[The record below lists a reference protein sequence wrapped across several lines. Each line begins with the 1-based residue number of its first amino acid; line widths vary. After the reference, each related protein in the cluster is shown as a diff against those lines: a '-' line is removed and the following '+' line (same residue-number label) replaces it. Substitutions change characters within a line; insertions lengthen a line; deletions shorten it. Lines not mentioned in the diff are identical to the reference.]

1 MLYVNN
7 ADHKICV
14 ILQQKDE
21 GQNDILNNLSD
32 DDREI
37 RIPIFYLN
45 YLKQPIIIHTIKCA
59 VQCALY

>member
-45 YLKQPIIIHTIKCA
+45 YLK
-59 VQCALY
+59 